1 MGKRLFD
8 RYPQLRSLD
17 FVARNMTRDP
27 YATGEDPGAEPKVF
41 VPPFPA
47 FGTIKLTMTRSA

>member
-1 MGKRLFD
+1 
-8 RYPQLRSLD
+8 
-17 FVARNMTRDP
+17 MTRDP
-27 YATGEDPGAEPKVF
+27 YATTDDPDAEPTVF